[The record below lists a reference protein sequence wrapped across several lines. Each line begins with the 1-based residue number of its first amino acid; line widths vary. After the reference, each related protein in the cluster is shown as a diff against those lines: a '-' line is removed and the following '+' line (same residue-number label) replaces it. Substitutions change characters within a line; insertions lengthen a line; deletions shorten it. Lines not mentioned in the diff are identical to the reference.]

1 VGVKK
6 VETNLKK
13 RNKIAIAKKL
23 RINSTDTEKYLW
35 KYLRGKQLTGFKFRR
50 QHPIG
55 KYVIDFVNLE
65 RRIIIELDGGQ
76 HLENKKDKLRDKW
89 LKERGYDVL
98 RFWDNEVL
106 TNVEGVLEVIRE
118 KILSPS
124 PPYQVRGRLNPL
136 PPRGEGSN
144 LNLFF
149 VFSLLET
156 RNL

>member
-1 VGVKK
+1 MGVKK

-35 KYLRGKQLTGFKFRR
+35 KYLRGRQLEGFKFRR

-55 KYVIDFVNLE
+55 KYIVDFVNLE
-65 RRIIIELDGGQ
+65 RKIIIEVDGGQ

-89 LKERGYDVL
+89 LEEQGYDVL

-106 TNVEGVLEVIRE
+106 TNIEGVLELIRE
-118 KILSPS
+118 KLSSPS
-124 PPYQVRGRLNPL
+124 P
-136 PPRGEGSN
+136 
-144 LNLFF
+144 
-149 VFSLLET
+149 
-156 RNL
+156 

>member
-50 QHPIG
+50 QHTIG
-55 KYVIDFVNLE
+55 KYIVDFVNLE

-98 RFWDNEVL
+98 RFWDNKVL
-106 TNVEGVLEVIRE
+106 TNIEGVLEVIRE
-118 KILSPS
+118 KLLSPS
-124 PPYQVRGRLNPL
+124 P
-136 PPRGEGSN
+136 
-144 LNLFF
+144 
-149 VFSLLET
+149 
-156 RNL
+156 